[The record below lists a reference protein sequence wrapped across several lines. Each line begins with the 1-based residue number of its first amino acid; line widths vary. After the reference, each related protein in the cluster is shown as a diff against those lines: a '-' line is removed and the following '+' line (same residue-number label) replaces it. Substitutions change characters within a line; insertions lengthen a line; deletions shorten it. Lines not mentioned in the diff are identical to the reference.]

1 MRAAIVA
8 AGPLGDRPG
17 LRTRIRRA
25 DLVICADGGLR
36 AARRLGVRPDAA
48 IGDFDSAAAPL
59 LAWARRAGAEIIRHP
74 VEKDQTDAELAL
86 GFALARG
93 AREVEL
99 FGALGGRVD
108 HLLANVALLLRG
120 GRARVRIVDGAVEM
134 FLAGPRT
141 VLAARPGDLVSL
153 LPLSRT
159 VSGVTTSGLKYP
171 LRGAVLREGSSLGI
185 SNVVLS
191 ARASVAVRAGA
202 LLVVHTRRGR
212 GSLRA
217 NV

>member
-8 AGPLGDRPG
+8 AGPLRDRPG

-25 DLVICADGGLR
+25 DLVICVDGGLR

-48 IGDFDSAAAPL
+48 IGDFDSATAPL

-120 GRARVRIVDGAVEM
+120 GRARVRIVDGGVEM

-141 VLAARPGDLVSL
+141 V
-153 LPLSRT
+153 
-159 VSGVTTSGLKYP
+159 
-171 LRGAVLREGSSLGI
+171 
-185 SNVVLS
+185 
-191 ARASVAVRAGA
+191 
-202 LLVVHTRRGR
+202 
-212 GSLRA
+212 
-217 NV
+217 